1 MTTSAIARVSKETTP
16 PEHDHA
22 SHTPV
27 KLSPEFLEKY
37 INSDSPLNPM
47 GMFVFYRTYSR
58 FSNKLGR
65 RETWL
70 EACQRAIEYNVGL
83 AFNHLEKIGYTPDLP
98 ALTKEAESLFD
109 SMYNTKQ
116 FVSGRTLWIGGGE
129 NHVAEKYPLANY
141 NCSFTAIEEW
151 DDLADLFYLLLVG
164 TGVGFK
170 CTPEMATHL
179 PPIRANVEVLHDE
192 YKPSPSEKRLETTKW
207 IDLEQGYAKVYIG
220 DSKEA
225 WVEAL
230 RLFLDILTKHEYEH
244 IKTIKFD
251 YNSVRPR
258 GERLKTFGGTA
269 SGPEPL
275 MEMFEGFHKVL
286 TNQIDAS
293 LEPLQR
299 AHGGYYNVRPIHILD
314 MGNLIGNNVVVGGVR
329 RTAEIFLMGSE
340 DYETLLA
347 KYAINGLWTDE
358 QFQAHERLGSQL
370 EAVGKKPDWWNTL
383 TLEKGQNSRLGLD
396 HRRMSNNSIAFST
409 KPDKAYLDMVF
420 DLMRYEGEP
429 GFFNEEE
436 AARRR
441 PNAVGTNPCGEI
453 LLDSHG
459 VCNLTTVNMT
469 AFINDDGSL
478 DISGLEEAQRMSA
491 RAGLRMTLVD
501 LELPEWN
508 KVQQRDRL
516 LGTSLTGVKD
526 TFSAITRNFRSS
538 SDTYY
543 NEYTPKEYEDYVLR
557 VLRNAANT
565 ESERYAA
572 ELRVNAP
579 LLVTTVKP
587 EGTLSLVAG
596 GVSPGIHM
604 SHSPYYIRRMRI
616 SSIDPLVQ
624 VVREL
629 GWPISPEVGTPGASL
644 EEQMNNARTLVI
656 DFPVKTNSTQ
666 TKNDVSL
673 SDQMDTYFQFQENYT
688 NHNTSITM
696 TVKNDEWDLAKE
708 LSWKNWD
715 RWMGASFL
723 AHDGGTY
730 ELAPY
735 EEITEGEY
743 NNISAR
749 FKNFDPSLLY
759 KYETLETDVEL
770 IDEACDS
777 GVCPIR

>member
-1 MTTSAIARVSKETTP
+1 MAKKPFRSPSVTTSIIEPVIESEDNY
-16 PEHDHA
+16 HDHS
-22 SHTPV
+22 SHTPI
-27 KLSPEFLEKY
+27 KLSTTFLDKY
-37 INSDSPLNPM
+37 TQQESPLSPM
-47 GMFVFYRTYSR
+47 GSFVFYRTYSR
-58 FSNKLGR
+58 FSSKLGR
-65 RETWL
+65 RETWA

-83 AFNHLEKIGYTPDLP
+83 AYSHIEKIGYKPDVKT
-98 ALTKEAESLFD
+98 LTKEAESLFD
-109 SMYNTKQ
+109 SMYNTRQ

-129 NHVAEKYPLANY
+129 NHVADKYPLANY
-141 NCSFTAIEEW
+141 NCSFTAIEKW

-170 CTPEMATHL
+170 CTPKMAANL
-179 PPIRANVEVLHDE
+179 PPIRANVEVLHDD
-192 YKPSPSEKRLETTKW
+192 YVPAPPEKRLERTKW
-207 IDLEQGYAKVYIG
+207 IDLEQGYSKIYIG
-220 DSKEA
+220 DSKEG

-244 IKTIKFD
+244 IKTVKFD

-286 TNQIDAS
+286 TNQIDSS
-293 LEPLQR
+293 LAPLQR
-299 AHGGYYNVRPIHILD
+299 AYQGYYQVRPIHILD

-347 KYAINGLWTDE
+347 KYAINGLWTNE
-358 QFQAHERLGSQL
+358 QFKAHKRLGTQL
-370 EAVGKKPDWWNTL
+370 DSVGKKPEWWDSI
-383 TLEKGQNSRLGLD
+383 TLENGQNSREGLD
-396 HRRMSNNSIAFST
+396 HRRMSNNSIVFAEQPN
-409 KPDKAYLDMVF
+409 KKYLDMVF
-420 DLMRYEGEP
+420 DMMRYEGEP

-469 AFINDDGSL
+469 AFVKDGVL
-478 DISGLEEAQRMSA
+478 DVEGLLEAQKMSS

-501 LELPEWN
+501 LELPIWN
-508 KVQQRDRL
+508 DVQQRDRL

-526 TFSAITRNFRSS
+526 AFSAVS
-538 SDTYY
+538 
-543 NEYTPKEYEDYVLR
+543 YTKGEQNLVLQQ
-557 VLRNAANT
+557 LREAANT
-565 ESERYAA
+565 EAERYAT
-572 ELRVNAP
+572 ELRVNSP

-596 GVSPGIHM
+596 GVSAGIHM

-624 VVREL
+624 VIKEL
-629 GWPISPEVGTPGASL
+629 GWPISPEVGTPGQNH
-644 EEQMNNARTLVI
+644 EERMDNARTLVI
-656 DFPVKTNSTQ
+656 DFPVKATVKD
-666 TKNDVSL
+666 TKNNVSL
-673 SDQMDTYFQFQENYT
+673 EDQMNTYFQFQENYT
-688 NHNTSITM
+688 DHNTSITM
-696 TVKNDEWDLAKE
+696 TVKEDEWDLAKD
-708 LSWKNWD
+708 LAWKNWD
-715 RWMGASFL
+715 KWMGASFL

-735 EEITEGEY
+735 EEITEDEY
-743 NNISAR
+743 NNISAS
-749 FKNFDPSLLY
+749 FKEFDPALLY
-759 KYETLETDVEL
+759 KYEQVEVETEI
-770 IDEACDS
+770 IDEACES

>member
-1 MTTSAIARVSKETTP
+1 MTTPVITRTPDETST
-16 PEHDHA
+16 PEHDHS

-37 INSDSPLNPM
+37 ENSESPLNPM

-70 EACQRAIEYNVGL
+70 EACQRSVEYNVGL
-83 AFNHLEKIGYTPDLP
+83 AFNHLNKIGYTPDLP

-151 DDLADLFYLLLVG
+151 NDLADLFYLLLVG

-170 CTPEMATHL
+170 CTPEMAANL
-179 PPIRANVEVLHDE
+179 SPIRANIEVLHDE
-192 YKPSPSEKRLETTKW
+192 YNPSPPEKRLESTKW

-220 DSKEA
+220 DSKEG

-251 YNSVRPR
+251 YNSIRPR

-275 MEMFEGFHKVL
+275 MEMFEGFRNVL
-286 TNQIDAS
+286 TNKIDPA
-293 LEPLQR
+293 LDPLQR
-299 AHGGYYNVRPIHILD
+299 VYVVYYQVRPIHILD

-329 RTAEIFLMGSE
+329 RTAEIFLMGPA

-358 QFQAHERLGSQL
+358 QFESHARLGVQL
-370 EAVGKKPDWWNTL
+370 EDIGKKPEWWDTL
-383 TLEKGQNSRLGLD
+383 TLEGGQNTRSGLD
-396 HRRMSNNSIAFST
+396 HRRMSNNSIVFSS

-420 DLMRYEGEP
+420 DMMRYEGEP

-436 AARRR
+436 ASSRR

-459 VCNLTTVNMT
+459 VCNLTTINMT
-469 AFINDDGSL
+469 AFVTDDNNL
-478 DISGLEEAQRMSA
+478 DIEGLVEAQKMSS

-516 LGTSLTGVKD
+516 LGTSMTGVKD
-526 TFSAITRNFRSS
+526 AFSSLS
-538 SDTYY
+538 SD
-543 NEYTPKEYEDYVLR
+543 KEYENHVLNI
-557 VLRNAANT
+557 LRNAANE

-596 GVSPGIHM
+596 GVSAGIHM

-624 VVREL
+624 VIREL
-629 GWPISPEVGTPGASL
+629 GWPISPEVGTPGTSF
-644 EEQMNNARTLVI
+644 EEKINNARTLVI
-656 DFPVKTNSTQ
+656 DFPVKSSSGQ
-666 TKNDVSL
+666 TKNYVSL
-673 SDQMDTYFQFQENYT
+673 SDQMDTYFQFQEHYT
-688 NHNTSITM
+688 DHNTSITM
-696 TVKNDEWDLAKE
+696 TVRNDEWDLAKE

-715 RWMGASFL
+715 KWMGASFL

-735 EEITEGEY
+735 EEITEKEY
-743 NNISAR
+743 NIISAR

-759 KYETLETDVEL
+759 KYETRETETEL
-770 IDEACDS
+770 IDEACES

>member
-1 MTTSAIARVSKETTP
+1 MTLTMTP
-16 PEHDHA
+16 SITIPTNIPHAHEHDHTHDH
-22 SHTPV
+22 SHHRPV
-27 KLSPEFLEKY
+27 ELSQEFISKYEAQESPLSP
-37 INSDSPLNPM
+37 M
-47 GMFVFYRTYSR
+47 GTFVFYRTYSR

-65 RETWL
+65 RETWI
-70 EACQRAIEYNVGL
+70 EACKRAVEYNVGL
-83 AFNHLEKIGYTPDLP
+83 AYDHMLKIGYTPDL
-98 ALTKEAESLFD
+98 AEFNTEAEALFD

-129 NHVAEKYPLANY
+129 NAVAEKYPLANY
-141 NCSFTAIEEW
+141 NCSFTAIEKW
-151 DDLADLFYLLLVG
+151 ADLSDLFYLLLVG

-170 CTPEMATHL
+170 CTPEMATSL
-179 PPIRANVEVLHDE
+179 PPIRANVEVLHDP
-192 YKPSPSEKRLETTKW
+192 YIPAPAEKRLETTKW

-220 DSKEA
+220 DSKEG

-230 RLFLDILTKHEYEH
+230 RLFLEILTSHEYEH
-244 IKTIKFD
+244 IKTVKFD

-286 TNQIDAS
+286 TNQIDPTLAP
-293 LEPLQR
+293 LER
-299 AHGGYYNVRPIHILD
+299 AYAGYYKVRPIHILD

-329 RTAEIFLMGSE
+329 RTAEIFLMGSN
-340 DYETLLA
+340 DYESLLA
-347 KYAINGLWTDE
+347 KYAINGLWSEE
-358 QFQAHERLGSQL
+358 QFKAHAILGKQLDALGEKPVWWDSLRL
-370 EAVGKKPDWWNTL
+370 EDGK
-383 TLEKGQNSRLGLD
+383 NSRENLD
-396 HRRMSNNSIAFST
+396 HRRMSNNSIVFT
-409 KPDKAYLDMVF
+409 NQPDKKYLDMVF
-420 DLMRYEGEP
+420 DMMKYEGEP

-436 AARRR
+436 ASRRR

-459 VCNLTTVNMT
+459 VCNLTTVNLS
-469 AFINDDGSL
+469 AFVEGGDLDLDGL
-478 DISGLEEAQRMSA
+478 VEAQRMSA

-501 LELPEWN
+501 LELPVWN
-508 KVQQRDRL
+508 QVQQRDRL

-526 TFSAITRNFRSS
+526 AFSAVQYTKRQQNKVLGLLRK
-538 SDTYY
+538 TA
-543 NEYTPKEYEDYVLR
+543 NEEADK
-557 VLRNAANT
+557 
-565 ESERYAA
+565 YASH
-572 ELRVNAP
+572 LRVNSP

-596 GVSPGIHM
+596 GVSAGIHM

-624 VVREL
+624 VIREL
-629 GWPISPEVGTPGASL
+629 DWPISPEVGTPGDSY
-644 EEQMNNARTLVI
+644 EERMNNARTLVI
-656 DFPVKTNSTQ
+656 DFPVKSTSTD
-666 TKNDVSL
+666 TKNNVSL

-688 NHNTSITM
+688 DHNTSITM
-696 TVKNDEWDLAKE
+696 TVKDDEWDLAKE
-708 LSWKNWD
+708 LAWDNWD
-715 RWMGASFL
+715 KWMGASFL

-735 EEITEGEY
+735 EEITEEEY
-743 NNISAR
+743 NNISEN
-749 FKNFDPSLLY
+749 FKDFDSSLLY
-759 KYETLETDVEL
+759 KYEKVETETEL